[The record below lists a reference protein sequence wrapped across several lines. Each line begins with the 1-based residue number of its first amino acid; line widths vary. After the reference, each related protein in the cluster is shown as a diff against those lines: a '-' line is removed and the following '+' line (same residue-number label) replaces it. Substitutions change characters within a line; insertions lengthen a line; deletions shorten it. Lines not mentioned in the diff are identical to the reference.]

1 MPANPPDP
9 RQPTTGPARRC
20 ARDGAC
26 RCRRAAHASD
36 LDALLTDPQFSGH
49 LLRGNA
55 SAVGPHLPLLD
66 QIVGVTVA
74 GPVILNDVGV
84 HETPT
89 VMGGPIRCRPGRVS
103 LRLHPDHLGAALVSE
118 PAAQAPPMLRLFD
131 TDGNTAHATYL
142 TETSDRLA
150 FEAIGLSVDRFS
162 SEADGAAE
170 ADGAS
175 EVGGADVSDVDNADE
190 APRVIVCSDDALDDQ
205 VTQLDSILAD
215 GGVSRLASMPAREGF
230 ARIDSR
236 QAIAALE
243 HAALHTVELTMA
255 AAAPGCVQLHH
266 DQLDGAREQE
276 GQMLLA
282 SGRARAMINF
292 NLVTECWVTWTQGV
306 WGPTGSIEI
315 YDRHA
320 RCGMVITQTG
330 AVPPAMFDAWD
341 HLMTELAA

>member
-1 MPANPPDP
+1 MATMPANPPDP
-9 RQPTTGPARRC
+9 KQPTTRRC

-26 RCRRAAHASD
+26 RCSRATHTSD
-36 LDALLTDPQFSGH
+36 LDALLADPQFSGH
-49 LLRGNA
+49 LLRGNVA
-55 SAVGPHLPLLD
+55 ALGGHLPLLD

-89 VMGGPIRCRPGRVS
+89 AMGGPIRCRPGRVS
-103 LRLHPDHLGAALVSE
+103 LRLHPDHLGAALVTE

-150 FEAIGLSVDRFS
+150 FEAIGLSADTFS
-162 SEADGAAE
+162 SDN
-170 ADGAS
+170 S
-175 EVGGADVSDVDNADE
+175 PDVDIAND
-190 APRVIVCSDDALDDQ
+190 APEVAVCSDDALDDQ

-215 GGVSRLASMPAREGF
+215 GGVSRLATMPAREGF
-230 ARIDSR
+230 ARIGSR
-236 QAIAALE
+236 QAIAALQ
-243 HAALHTVELTMA
+243 HAALHNVELTMA

-266 DQLDGAREQE
+266 DQLDGAREHE

-341 HLMTELAA
+341 HLMAELAA

>member
-9 RQPTTGPARRC
+9 RQPTTGSARRC

-26 RCRRAAHASD
+26 RCNRAAHASE
-36 LDALLTDPQFSGH
+36 LDALLADPQFSGH

-55 SAVGPHLPLLD
+55 SAIGPHLPLLD

-142 TETSDRLA
+142 TEASDRLA
-150 FEAIGLSVDRFS
+150 FEAIGLSTDTFS
-162 SEADGAAE
+162 SDGPP
-170 ADGAS
+170 
-175 EVGGADVSDVDNADE
+175 DVDMANE
-190 APRVIVCSDDALDDQ
+190 APEVVVCSDDSLDDQ
-205 VTQLDSILAD
+205 VAQPDSILVD

-230 ARIDSR
+230 ARIESR
-236 QAIAALE
+236 QAVAALE
-243 HAALHTVELTMA
+243 HAALHGVELTMA
-255 AAAPGCVQLHH
+255 ATAPGCVQLHH
-266 DQLDGAREQE
+266 DQLDGAREHE

-282 SGRARAMINF
+282 SGRGRAMINF
-292 NLVTECWVTWTQGV
+292 NLVTECWVTWSQGV

-341 HLMTELAA
+341 HLMAELAA

>member
-9 RQPTTGPARRC
+9 RQPTTGSARRC

-26 RCRRAAHASD
+26 RCNRAAHASD
-36 LDALLTDPQFSGH
+36 LDALLADPQFSGH

-55 SAVGPHLPLLD
+55 SAIGPHLPLLD
-66 QIVGVTVA
+66 QIVSVTVA

-89 VMGGPIRCRPGRVS
+89 VTGGPIRCRPGRVS

-150 FEAIGLSVDRFS
+150 FEAIGLSADTFS
-162 SEADGAAE
+162 SDN
-170 ADGAS
+170 S
-175 EVGGADVSDVDNADE
+175 PDVDIAND
-190 APRVIVCSDDALDDQ
+190 APEVAVCSDDALDDQ

-215 GGVSRLASMPAREGF
+215 GGVSRLATMPAREGF
-230 ARIDSR
+230 ARIGSR
-236 QAIAALE
+236 QAIAALQ
-243 HAALHTVELTMA
+243 HAALHNVELTMA

-266 DQLDGAREQE
+266 DQLDGAREHE

-341 HLMTELAA
+341 HLMAELAA